1 MTGTDLVA
9 LNIDREIAALARR
22 HKAASNVGMQVL
34 NLVGGQAENLLERL
48 PDPVKDQL
56 EQATTRALEA
66 ALRAAQSSRAVVPD
80 QKGWLNT
87 AMTTAMGAMGGAG
100 GLPTALAELPVTT
113 TVLLRAIQGIAA
125 EHGFDPAE
133 DEVQKACLGVFASAG
148 PLAEDDGA
156 DMAFLTARVTLT
168 GATVHGVIARIAP
181 RLATVLGQKLATQT
195 VPVIG
200 AAAGAATN
208 FAYTSYY
215 QEMAH
220 VQFGLMR
227 LAARTGCDTDLLIAD
242 LRRAVEAGA
251 KSRAS

>member
-9 LNIDREIAALARR
+9 MDIDREIAALARR

-34 NLVGGQAENLLERL
+34 NLLGGQAENLLERL
-48 PDPVKDQL
+48 PDPAKNQL
-56 EQATTRALEA
+56 EQATKRALEA
-66 ALRAAQSSRAVVPD
+66 ALRAAQTSRALVPD

-133 DEVQKACLGVFASAG
+133 EGVQKACLGVFASAG
-148 PLAEDDGA
+148 PLAADDGA
-156 DMAFLTARVTLT
+156 DMAFLSARITLT

-181 RLATVLGQKLATQT
+181 RLATVLGQKLAAQT
-195 VPVIG
+195 VPIIG

-208 FAYTSYY
+208 YAYTSYY

-220 VQFGLMR
+220 VQFGLLR
-227 LAARTGCDTDLLIAD
+227 LSARTGRDTDLLIDD
-242 LRRAVEAGA
+242 LRRALEA
-251 KSRAS
+251 R